1 VQAWDA
7 IADPAAIVGPV
18 LIADWGG
25 GYEGLDAAELL
36 AAAGHDVEL
45 ACGGLIPGEDVH
57 QYQRSLYLARLDEA
71 GVWIRHH
78 LALSPDGHTLRHV
91 FSGREEPINPVAT
104 VVLAQGRVPDDALWE
119 ALEGRPGVVRAG
131 DVLGPR
137 SAEEAILEG
146 TLAVR

>member
-1 VQAWDA
+1 MLV
-7 IADPAAIVGPV
+7 
-18 LIADWGG
+18 ADWGG

-36 AAAGHDVEL
+36 AAPGCEVEL
-45 ACGGLIPGEDVH
+45 ASGGVVPGEDVH
-57 QYQRSLYLARLDEA
+57 QYQRNLYLARLDEA
-71 GVWIRHH
+71 GVRIR
-78 LALSPDGHTLRHV
+78 APPGARPPDGRLRHV
-91 FSGREEPINPVAT
+91 FSGREEAIGDVAT
-104 VVLAQGRVPDDALWE
+104 LVLAQGRAPDDELWP